1 MRGGQCFRSSAGI
14 RSGPSAFQSRHPL
27 ECSRHLVHGWF
38 ESYQPSHVLPGLCI
52 CIPYSSIKLLFCSFY
67 TSTSS
72 TTNVRADSA
81 ILDTSY
87 KLWGHKTTAQA
98 EILQYHYHT
107 SIRRVDNAIPCHR
120 TYCIRPARHA
130 QPMRRRKIERNEEK
144 RNGRKKQKKGRD
156 APQ

>member
-1 MRGGQCFRSSAGI
+1 MVNVLGVRPGYDLVHQLSKVGIPSSAPVI
-14 RSGPSAFQSRHPL
+14 
-27 ECSRHLVHGWF
+27 
-38 ESYQPSHVLPGLCI
+38 
-52 CIPYSSIKLLFCSFY
+52 SSTDGSSPTNRRMCCLACVSVSLTVKLLFCSFY

-144 RNGRKKQKKGRD
+144 RNGRKKTKKG
-156 APQ
+156 P